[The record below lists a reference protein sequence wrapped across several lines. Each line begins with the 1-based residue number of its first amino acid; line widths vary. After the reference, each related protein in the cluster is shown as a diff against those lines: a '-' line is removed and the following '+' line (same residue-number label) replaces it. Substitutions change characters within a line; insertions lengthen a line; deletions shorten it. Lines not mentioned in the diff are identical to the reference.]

1 MRTKTPMKTPTL
13 ETSTTSGKSRHA
25 LAAAN
30 IRRELRATFPAHKF
44 TIRSNSYSG
53 GDSID
58 IKWTLGPT
66 EHEVSAITNKYQT
79 GTFNGMIDLYE
90 YDTDRSFTA
99 IHGGSKYVF
108 TRRDIDTAIAPIIR
122 DLHARMSNLS
132 DYEAQ
137 TYAYRILAK
146 HAVPAGATI
155 TGLQSTDRT
164 GGLVEDIFAPTF
176 TNPTVNT

>member
-1 MRTKTPMKTPTL
+1 MKIPTL
-13 ETSTTSGKSRHA
+13 ETSASTSKSRHA

-30 IRRELRATFPAHKF
+30 IRRELRAAFPAFKF
-44 TIRSNSYSG
+44 AIHSRSFAG

-58 IKWTLGPT
+58 IQWTLGPT
-66 EHEVSAITNKYQT
+66 EKEVRAITDKYQT
-79 GTFNGMIDLYE
+79 GSFDGMTDLYT
-90 YDTDRSFTA
+90 YDPDRSFTA
-99 IHGGSKYVF
+99 THGGSKYVQ
-108 TRRDIDTAIAPIIR
+108 TSRSLGDAEPTLTAA
-122 DLHARMSNLS
+122 LHARMSNLT

-164 GGLVEDIFAPTF
+164 AGLVEDIFAPTF
-176 TNPTVNT
+176 TNA